1 MELTAVLNVIFLCFG
16 PLLVGMSMRFAS
28 RKWDRPLLVAV
39 CLVFVVIIMGI
50 VTSVT
55 KTGFLRFLETLK
67 IRVVFYAFLML
78 GVLIAYLLYR
88 IRRKK

>member
-1 MELTAVLNVIFLCFG
+1 MELTTVLNVISLCFF
-16 PLLVGMSMRFAS
+16 PLLIGMSMRFAS

-55 KTGFLRFLETLK
+55 KTGFLEFLETLK
-67 IRVVFYAFLML
+67 ISVVFYDFLML
-78 GVLIAYLLYR
+78 GVLIADLLYR

>member
-1 MELTAVLNVIFLCFG
+1 MELTTVLNVIVLCIG

>member
-1 MELTAVLNVIFLCFG
+1 MELTTVLNVISLCFF
-16 PLLVGMSMRFAS
+16 PLLIGMSMRFAS

-78 GVLIAYLLYR
+78 GVLIADLLYR

>member
-1 MELTAVLNVIFLCFG
+1 
-16 PLLVGMSMRFAS
+16 MRFAS

-67 IRVVFYAFLML
+67 ISVVFYAFLLL
-78 GVLIAYLLYR
+78 GVLIADLLYR

>member
-1 MELTAVLNVIFLCFG
+1 MELTTVLNVISLCFF
-16 PLLVGMSMRFAS
+16 PLLIGMSMRFAS

-55 KTGFLRFLETLK
+55 KTGFLEFLETLK
-67 IRVVFYAFLML
+67 ISVVFYAFLML

>member
-1 MELTAVLNVIFLCFG
+1 
-16 PLLVGMSMRFAS
+16 MSMRFAS

-55 KTGFLRFLETLK
+55 KTGFLEFLETLK
-67 IRVVFYAFLML
+67 ISVVFYAFLML
-78 GVLIAYLLYR
+78 GVLIADLLYR

>member
-1 MELTAVLNVIFLCFG
+1 MELTTVLNVIFLFFG

>member
-1 MELTAVLNVIFLCFG
+1 MELTTVLNVIFLCFG

-67 IRVVFYAFLML
+67 IRVVFYAFWML

>member
-1 MELTAVLNVIFLCFG
+1 
-16 PLLVGMSMRFAS
+16 MSMRFAS

-55 KTGFLRFLETLK
+55 KTGFLEFLETLK
-67 IRVVFYAFLML
+67 ISVVFYAFLML

>member
-1 MELTAVLNVIFLCFG
+1 MELTTVLNVISLCFF
-16 PLLVGMSMRFAS
+16 PLLIGMSMRFAS

-55 KTGFLRFLETLK
+55 KTGFLEFLETLK
-67 IRVVFYAFLML
+67 ISVVFYAFLML
-78 GVLIAYLLYR
+78 GVLIADLLYR

>member
-1 MELTAVLNVIFLCFG
+1 MELTTVLNVISLCFF
-16 PLLVGMSMRFAS
+16 PLLIGMSMRFAS

-67 IRVVFYAFLML
+67 ISVVFYAFLML
-78 GVLIAYLLYR
+78 GVLIADLLYR

>member
-1 MELTAVLNVIFLCFG
+1 MELTTVLTVISLCFF
-16 PLLVGMSMRFAS
+16 PLLIGMSMRFAS

-55 KTGFLRFLETLK
+55 KTGFLEFLETLK
-67 IRVVFYAFLML
+67 ISVVFYAFLML

>member
-1 MELTAVLNVIFLCFG
+1 MELTTVLNVISLCFF
-16 PLLVGMSMRFAS
+16 PLLIGMSMRFAS

>member
-1 MELTAVLNVIFLCFG
+1 MELTTVLNVISLCFF
-16 PLLVGMSMRFAS
+16 PLLIGMSMRFAS

-50 VTSVT
+50 VTTVT
-55 KTGFLRFLETLK
+55 KTGFLEFLETLK
-67 IRVVFYAFLML
+67 ISVVFYAFLML
-78 GVLIAYLLYR
+78 GVLIADLLYR

>member
-1 MELTAVLNVIFLCFG
+1 MELTTVLNIICLCFG
-16 PLLVGMSMRFAS
+16 PLLIGMSMRFAS

-67 IRVVFYAFLML
+67 ISVVFYAFLLL
-78 GVLIAYLLYR
+78 GVLIADLLYR

>member
-1 MELTAVLNVIFLCFG
+1 
-16 PLLVGMSMRFAS
+16 MRFAS

-55 KTGFLRFLETLK
+55 KTGFLEFLETLK
-67 IRVVFYAFLML
+67 ISVVFYAFLML

>member
-1 MELTAVLNVIFLCFG
+1 
-16 PLLVGMSMRFAS
+16 MRFAS

-55 KTGFLRFLETLK
+55 KTGFLEFLETLK
-67 IRVVFYAFLML
+67 ISVVFYAFLML
-78 GVLIAYLLYR
+78 GVLIADLLYR

>member
-1 MELTAVLNVIFLCFG
+1 
-16 PLLVGMSMRFAS
+16 MSMRFAS

-67 IRVVFYAFLML
+67 ISVVFYAFLML
-78 GVLIAYLLYR
+78 GVLIADLLYR

>member
-1 MELTAVLNVIFLCFG
+1 MELTTVLNVIFLCFG

-55 KTGFLRFLETLK
+55 TGFLRFLETLK